1 MIPQIYNL
9 LETKTMMI
17 ERNKISYLSRVH
29 AVTKRKKKKK
39 KKKGQ
44 LWNVKKAKT
53 KHSNSS
59 FKYRP
64 NQ

>member
-9 LETKTMMI
+9 LETKIMMI

-39 KKKGQ
+39 KTAMECKEGK
-44 LWNVKKAKT
+44 
-53 KHSNSS
+53 
-59 FKYRP
+59 
-64 NQ
+64 NQALKF

>member
-9 LETKTMMI
+9 LETKIMMI

-29 AVTKRKKKKK
+29 AVTKKKKRKRK
-39 KKKGQ
+39 RQ

>member
-9 LETKTMMI
+9 LETKIMMI

-39 KKKGQ
+39 KRTAMECKEGK
-44 LWNVKKAKT
+44 
-53 KHSNSS
+53 
-59 FKYRP
+59 
-64 NQ
+64 NQALKF

>member
-9 LETKTMMI
+9 LETKIMMI

-29 AVTKRKKKKK
+29 AVTKRKK